1 MVDSA
6 ALFKK
11 NKKTTVAK
19 MHKKIYFVCV
29 RFNFRVTGGNSA
41 GLDTLL
47 ILYLLN
53 VEDGVPSLRH
63 GDEMKM
69 LCRKMGPENTKIQL
83 LIQEGLNPQQPG
95 MYSTSVRAFPINP
108 VGVYQ
113 VESNMNVELTGQS
126 VCRLNVSPV

>member
-11 NKKTTVAK
+11 TNKKNCCQK
-19 MHKKIYFVCV
+19 NIFCVCV
-29 RFNFRVTGGNSA
+29 RFTGGNSA

-95 MYSTSVRAFPINP
+95 MYSTSVCTFPISP

-113 VESNMNVELTGQS
+113 VESI
-126 VCRLNVSPV
+126 